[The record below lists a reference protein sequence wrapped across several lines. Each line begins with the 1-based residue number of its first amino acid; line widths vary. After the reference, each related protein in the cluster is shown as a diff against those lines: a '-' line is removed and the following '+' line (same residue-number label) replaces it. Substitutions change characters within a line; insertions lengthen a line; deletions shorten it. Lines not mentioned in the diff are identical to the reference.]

1 VEEWDALERIWEY
14 GLNAIH
20 ADASQ
25 HPLLVAEPAYST
37 TTQRER
43 MAELLFESF
52 RAPAMYLARSPV
64 LSAFSMGRSSAVVV
78 DIGACGTRVTPV
90 HDGYILNSE
99 CRSCCFVA
107 LLLEAPCRRVPTWPC
122 DGFSCCDLRCLLPAR
137 LSLHPSA

>member
-1 VEEWDALERIWEY
+1 VLSLLPPAWLHPASFTCPLPAVEEWDALERIWEY

-99 CRSCCFVA
+99 CRMRCLA
-107 LLLEAPCRRVPTWPC
+107 LQPRCGVDA
-122 DGFSCCDLRCLLPAR
+122 LRC
-137 LSLHPSA
+137 